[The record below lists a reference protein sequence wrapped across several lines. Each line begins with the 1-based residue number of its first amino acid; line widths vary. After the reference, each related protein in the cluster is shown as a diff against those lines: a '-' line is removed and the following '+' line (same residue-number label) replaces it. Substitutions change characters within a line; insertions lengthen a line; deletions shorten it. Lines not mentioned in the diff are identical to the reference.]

1 MLIGAVQLSNALAVD
16 FRRRRPTPLAS
27 KEHGMPN
34 RSDLADPALRTR
46 LSDSTHQDIFPVI
59 SFCLIGLLAS
69 VSLALGSQ
77 HLDQISLF
85 ILQYN
90 GW

>member
-1 MLIGAVQLSNALAVD
+1 
-16 FRRRRPTPLAS
+16 
-27 KEHGMPN
+27 MPN
-34 RSDLADPALRTR
+34 RGDLADPALRKK
-46 LSDSTHQDIFPVI
+46 LSDSTNQDNFPII
-59 SFCLIGLLAS
+59 SFCLIGLLIS

-77 HLDQISLF
+77 HLDQISLL

>member
-1 MLIGAVQLSNALAVD
+1 M
-16 FRRRRPTPLAS
+16 
-27 KEHGMPN
+27 EHGMPN
-34 RSDLADPALRTR
+34 RGDLADPALRIR
-46 LSDSTHQDIFPVI
+46 LSDSTHQDIFPII
-59 SFCLIGLLAS
+59 SFCLIGLLIS

-77 HLDQISLF
+77 HLDQISLL

>member
-1 MLIGAVQLSNALAVD
+1 
-16 FRRRRPTPLAS
+16 
-27 KEHGMPN
+27 MPN
-34 RSDLADPALRTR
+34 RGDLADPVLRTR
-46 LSDSTHQDIFPVI
+46 LSASTHQDIFLVI

-69 VSLALGSQ
+69 VSLAPGSQ
-77 HLDQISLF
+77 HLGEISLR